1 MNVMAFFDLIGTIA
15 FAVAGALVGVQKKLD
30 IFGVMILA
38 LATAVGGG
46 ILRDVVIGNTPP
58 LAFRDSSYVLISVL
72 AGGAAMLLHQ
82 QIKRFNHVIQIC
94 DAIGL
99 GAFAA
104 GGANLAVEFGYYN
117 IMTVTFLAVVTAV
130 GGGVLRD
137 IFVQQIPAV
146 FCREIYATAAL
157 LGALSFYFL
166 YPHVYPEEAMYLC
179 FLVTTGL
186 RLIALRYNWDLPTF
200 H

>member
-1 MNVMAFFDLIGTIA
+1 MAFFDLIGTIA

>member
-1 MNVMAFFDLIGTIA
+1 MNVMDFFDLIGTIA

>member
-1 MNVMAFFDLIGTIA
+1 LNVMAFFDLIGTVA

-58 LAFRDSSYVLISVL
+58 LAFRNSAYVLISVL

-117 IMTVTFLAVVTAV
+117 IVTVTFLAVVTAV
-130 GGGVLRD
+130 GGGVIRD

-157 LGALSFYFL
+157 LGSLSFYFL
-166 YPHVYPEEAMYLC
+166 YPHVYPAEAMYLC

>member
-166 YPHVYPEEAMYLC
+166 YPHVYPAEAMYLC